1 MMDREGRRRQ
11 LLVIVWLGVSGWCL
25 TPGCGLQANI
35 SGADVV
41 PVNSVPSMEGTPEDH
56 PSHCRRTCRRIG
68 ALYTRADIPASWLEQ
83 CQRACVAHAGS
94 GQLDCFDRARRV
106 EDLRACAAR

>member
-11 LLVIVWLGVSGWCL
+11 LLVIVWLGVWVWCL
-25 TPGCGLQANI
+25 APGCGFQANI
-35 SGADVV
+35 SGTDVA
-41 PVNSVPSMEGTPEDH
+41 PANTILSVEVAPEDH

-68 ALYTRADIPASWLEQ
+68 AIHVGADIPAPWLEQ
-83 CQRACVAHAGS
+83 CQRACVAHGGR